1 MERKLWY
8 AKEAGTWEE
17 ALPLGNG
24 RLGAMVFGGVFR
36 DRLQINEDTL
46 WTGHPGKCATEHSME
61 ELARVRRL
69 LREKE
74 YDQAHRALSE
84 TMAGVN
90 SQMYVP
96 YGSIFIDMICENPK
110 CEITD
115 YCRELDLASGITRTA
130 FRYNGELIEKEAF
143 VSLEDDVLVVHIGC
157 QKGKQFHIYQ
167 AVTLEN
173 CAKEKNGAIE
183 IQGRCPTERDNV
195 YTEEESVQF
204 CSLMKVLAKDYRQL
218 ASGGNSVMVVGVSEI
233 TILFSLKTSFNG
245 YDKMPVSQGREYKDQ
260 CRLTLEAAAG
270 YTYETLRQRHMEAY
284 RKYYDRVS
292 LQIHG
297 EDYSALPTDV
307 RIRKAGEGT
316 VDNGLVCLL
325 FDYGRYLAICAS
337 QPGTQAMNL
346 QGIWNE
352 KPVPPWASNYTMNIN
367 TQMNYWPV
375 ETCDLPEC
383 HMPLLEM
390 LKDLAKKGNHFG
402 LRGWASWHN
411 SDLWRFNYEAT
422 KNPIWGFWQ
431 MGGFWSAR
439 HIWEHYLHT
448 GDQAFL
454 REYYP
459 VLTGAADFL
468 EDWMVEDG
476 EGYLTTSPSTSPEN
490 EFIWNGS
497 RCAVCEGSAMD
508 LSIIY
513 DLFDKTIKAGQILG
527 EDTEHYRKILS
538 KVKPVAIGEDGRIL
552 EWGCVLEERER
563 GHRHISHL
571 YGFFPSDIWA
581 DGEMDEA
588 VRKTLQGRLDNG
600 GGGTGWSNA
609 WIANVHARL
618 KNPDGVMHHIRH
630 MFAASIYPN
639 MMDAHPPFQIDGNF
653 GIVSAICEALMQS
666 HTGETQLL
674 PALPKEW
681 KSGEVRGFV
690 TRGGEKISF
699 RWEGNKAQIID

>member
-24 RLGAMVFGGVFR
+24 RMGAMVFGGVFR
-36 DRLQINEDTL
+36 DRFQINEDTL
-46 WTGHPGKCATEHSME
+46 WTGCPGKCTTEHSME
-61 ELARVRRL
+61 ELADIRRL
-69 LREKE
+69 LKE
-74 YDQAHRALSE
+74 RKYDEAHRALSE
-84 TMAGVN
+84 TMADVN

-96 YGSIFIDMICENPK
+96 YGSIFIDMIQEKTK

-115 YCRELDLASGITRTA
+115 YRRELDLESGIARTA
-130 FRYNGELIEKEAF
+130 FLYNGERIEKEAF
-143 VSLEDDVLVVHIGC
+143 VSLADDVLVVHIKC

-173 CAKEKNGAIE
+173 SVRESGGAIE
-183 IQGRCPTERDNV
+183 TQGRCPTDRNNV
-195 YTEEESVQF
+195 YTDEESVRF
-204 CSLMKVLAKDYRQL
+204 CSLMKALPGDCGQL
-218 ASGGNSVMVVGVSEI
+218 APGGNSVMASGVSEI

-245 YDKMPVSQGREYKDQ
+245 YDKMPVSQGREYVNA
-260 CRLTLEAAAG
+260 CRTALEAASAYG
-270 YTYETLRQRHMEAY
+270 YEALKQRHTEAY
-284 RKYYDRVS
+284 GKYYNRVS
-292 LQIHG
+292 LWIDG
-297 EDYSALPTDV
+297 EDYSALPTDE
-307 RIRKAGEGT
+307 RIRNAGAGT
-316 VDNGLVCLL
+316 VDNGLVSLL
-325 FDYGRYLAICAS
+325 FDYGRYLTICAS
-337 QPGTQAMNL
+337 QPGTQPMNL

-352 KPVPPWASNYTMNIN
+352 RPIPPWASNYTMNIN

-383 HMPLLEM
+383 HMPLMVM
-390 LKDLAKKGNHFG
+390 LKELAEKGNHYG

-431 MGGFWSAR
+431 MGGFWTAR

-448 GDQAFL
+448 RDQAFL

-468 EDWMVEDG
+468 EDWMVEDE
-476 EGYLTTSPSTSPEN
+476 EGHLTTSPSTSPEN

-497 RCAVCEGSAMD
+497 RCSVCEGSAMD

-513 DLFDKTIKAGQILG
+513 DLLDKTVKAGQILG
-527 EDTEHYRKILS
+527 EDTKHYLELLGRIR
-538 KVKPVAIGEDGRIL
+538 PVTTGEDGRIL
-552 EWGCVLEERER
+552 EWGCALEEREP

-581 DGEMDEA
+581 DAGMDEA

-618 KNPDGVMHHIRH
+618 RNPEGVMHHIRH

-653 GIVSAICEALMQS
+653 GILSAICEALMQS
-666 HTGETQLL
+666 HTGEIQLL
-674 PALPKEW
+674 PALPEEW

-699 RWEGNKAQIID
+699 RWKDHKAERIH